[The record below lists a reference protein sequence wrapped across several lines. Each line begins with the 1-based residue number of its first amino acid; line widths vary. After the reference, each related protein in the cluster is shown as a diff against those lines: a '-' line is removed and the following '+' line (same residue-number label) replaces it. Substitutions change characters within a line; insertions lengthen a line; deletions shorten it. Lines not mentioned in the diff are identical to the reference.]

1 MKKKILII
9 FVILI
14 MFSLGGCQVSSVLF
28 LSFHDMNLS
37 DGNNIDNSLTKDEF
51 FAKNLVIIPEKDNK
65 GNDPLLNS
73 AATLLVDTTDNKA
86 IYADHVYDKLYPASF
101 TKLLTALVA
110 LKYGNLTDP
119 VTISYEAS
127 HVTEPGAK
135 LCGFEE
141 GDVVSLET
149 LLNSLLIYSGNDA
162 AVAIADYLGGSEEE
176 FVNMMNDEA
185 KLIGAVHSNFVNANG
200 LHDDN
205 QYTTAYDLY
214 LIFNKLLDYDIF
226 REIMHKSSY
235 TAQYS
240 DKNGN
245 PKEKKFSTTDL
256 YLSGQKTADD
266 GISVIG
272 GKTGTTSKAGNCL
285 ILLSKDKNA
294 KEYISVILRA
304 AGSDDLYSQMTHLLS
319 KEIQK

>member
-205 QYTTAYDLY
+205 HYTTAYDLY
-214 LIFNKLLDYDIF
+214 LIFNELMKYDTFLKI
-226 REIMHKSSY
+226 IHTNSY
-235 TAQYS
+235 TAVYT
-240 DKNGN
+240 DKIGN
-245 PKEKKFSTTDL
+245 EKQKDFTSANE
-256 YLSGQKTADD
+256 YLSGVVAPPD
-266 GISVIG
+266 GIEIIG
-272 GKTGTTSKAGNCL
+272 GKTGTTIKAGNCL
-285 ILLSKDKNA
+285 IILARDSND
-294 KEYISVILRA
+294 KEYIALILKASDNA
-304 AGSDDLYSQMTHLLS
+304 ALYHQMSHLLS
-319 KEIQK
+319 LIPKK